1 VAAVVRQV
9 SHSDFVNEIAI
20 HADACEVDEDR
31 DHIPVVLFQVARSY
45 SKEGH
50 LDQPAA
56 DLIVADDNK
65 GSAGLS
71 AIAATTVTTY
81 SNRNTIRALEAIM
94 FNPTQIVIQAFVAP
108 ALLVI
113 LLLF

>member
-1 VAAVVRQV
+1 MP
-9 SHSDFVNEIAI
+9 
-20 HADACEVDEDR
+20 ADACEVDEDR

-45 SKEGH
+45 PKESH

-81 SNRNTIRALEAIM
+81 SNGNTIRALEAIM
-94 FNPTQIVIQAFVAP
+94 FNPTQIVIQAFVEQ
-108 ALLVI
+108 LKGK
-113 LLLF
+113 